1 MDLLDKGSGTWNF
14 QTGGKRERPQRK
26 FWGAVGG
33 DDHHHPLLLV
43 IIVFNNRWVAAIR
56 PA

>member
-33 DDHHHPLLLV
+33 DHHHLLLLV
-43 IIVFNNRWVAAIR
+43 IIVFNNRWVAAIL

>member
-33 DDHHHPLLLV
+33 DHHLLLLLL
-43 IIVFNNRWVAAIR
+43 IIVFNNRWVAAIL